1 MKSSL
6 EGEKEVARTDA
17 LTGVGNR
24 RAFIESAGIGIG
36 GAQGYGDPFTV
47 IYIDIDDLKAV
58 NDHLGIVLGISY

>member
-24 RAFIESAGIGIG
+24 RSFVESAGIGDWR
-36 GAQGYGDPFTV
+36 AQKVWEPVYG
-47 IYIDIDDLKAV
+47 
-58 NDHLGIVLGISY
+58 HLHRR